1 MLSFTPAK
9 KPVRTLAVSV
19 FKLLSSSQVQLELF
33 DDIEKKESAVKA
45 VDEINERWGDFVVTS
60 ARMLTAHDA
69 VPDRI
74 AFGNVKE
81 LEEFT
86 LRDTSGYSD

>member
-1 MLSFTPAK
+1 MNLINILK
-9 KPVRTLAVSV
+9 SV
-19 FKLLSSSQVQLELF
+19 LYRVF
-33 DDIEKKESAVKA
+33 DSNNVPLNLVKA
-45 VDEINERWGDFVVTS
+45 VDKINERWGDFVVS
-60 ARMLTAHDA
+60 VARMLAARNA

-86 LRDTSGYSD
+86 LR